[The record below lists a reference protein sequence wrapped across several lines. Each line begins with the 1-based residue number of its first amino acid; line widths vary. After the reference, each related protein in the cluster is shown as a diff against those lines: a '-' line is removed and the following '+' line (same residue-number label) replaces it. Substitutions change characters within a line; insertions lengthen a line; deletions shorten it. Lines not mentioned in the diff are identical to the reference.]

1 MKRIFFS
8 IILLSLLLCVSPIKA
23 INIQTISA
31 QQSSNI
37 IKTSA
42 FKIGEEHGITVQIRM
57 NSDSSGRYFTIVSMH
72 GMSCDPI
79 IVTRTKNNTYF
90 SHSFVYGSITYYLNL
105 NL

>member
-1 MKRIFFS
+1 MKKIIFS
-8 IILLSLLLCVSPIKA
+8 IFLLSLSVYMSPLKA

-31 QQSSNI
+31 QQSGHVI
-37 IKTSA
+37 ETSA
-42 FKIGEEHGITVQIRM
+42 FKVGDEYGRTVQIRM
-57 NSDSSGRYFTIVSMH
+57 NSDSYGRYFTVIKVQ
-72 GMSCDPI
+72 GMSCEPI